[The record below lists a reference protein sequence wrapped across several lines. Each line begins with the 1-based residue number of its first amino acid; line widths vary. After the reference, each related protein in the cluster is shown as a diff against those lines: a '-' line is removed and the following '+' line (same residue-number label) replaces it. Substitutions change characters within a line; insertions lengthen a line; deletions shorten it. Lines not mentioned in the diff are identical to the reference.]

1 MEAADLVVALVGAVG
16 LVEGFRGVTAISQ
29 GVSRQREIRRSLS
42 DSTKLKHRL
51 TLVFAKGTAVL
62 LLLLASLVERRNS
75 LALVIDEHSDV
86 RA

>member
-1 MEAADLVVALVGAVG
+1 MEAADLVVALAGAVG

-51 TLVFAKGTAVL
+51 TLVFAKGTAAL